1 MSEAFDKFVE
11 TISTLRGPNGC
22 PWDKKQT
29 HASLKPYFVE
39 ETYEA
44 LQAID
49 DQDDEEL
56 KSELGDVLLQIGL
69 HAQIANETSRFNIDD
84 VCNAITE
91 KLIRRHPHVFSDVT
105 VSGVDEVLTNW
116 EAIKAIEKPKE
127 ARNQSA
133 IGEVPSSLPALL
145 LALKVS
151 KKAAKLGFEWQDIH
165 GVLDKMREEISEL
178 EAALS
183 DGRTEDIEDELGD
196 LLFTIVNVARW
207 AKVDPEESLR
217 RMVMR
222 FRSRFSAMEAEAR
235 KRGVELSSLDAKTWD
250 DLWNLAKARTALHS
264 SVTGQE
270 P

>member
-11 TISTLRGPNGC
+11 TVATLRGPNGC

-69 HAQIANETSRFNIDD
+69 HAQIASENARFSMDD
-84 VCNAITE
+84 VCRAITE

-116 EAIKAIEKPKE
+116 EAIKASEKPGQTFG
-127 ARNQSA
+127 QSA
-133 IGEVPSSLPALL
+133 IGEVPNSLPALL

-151 KKAAKLGFEWQDIH
+151 KRAAKLGFEWQDIH
-165 GVLDKMREEISEL
+165 GVLEKMREEISEL
-178 EAALS
+178 ETALS
-183 DGRTEDIEDELGD
+183 GGCAEDIENELGD

-217 RMVMR
+217 RMVLR
-222 FRSRFSAMEAEAR
+222 FRARFSAMEQEAR
-235 KRGVELSSLDAKTWD
+235 ERGVELSSLSAQAWD
-250 DLWNLAKARTALHS
+250 DLWNLAKARVSTQPVAK
-264 SVTGQE
+264 GQE